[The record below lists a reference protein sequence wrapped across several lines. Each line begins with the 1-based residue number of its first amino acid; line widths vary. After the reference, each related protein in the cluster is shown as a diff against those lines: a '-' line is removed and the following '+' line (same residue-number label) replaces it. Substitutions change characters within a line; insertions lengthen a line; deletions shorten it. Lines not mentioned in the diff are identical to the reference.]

1 MTPMEMDE
9 APKPRR
15 AISPLFIL
23 LAWIL
28 FTLGVFVLGYP
39 RVRQAV
45 VSSGVLQYA
54 RQGEDSPLPSTQV
67 RTVQVAFITASGKQQ
82 LVSLQTERRGGS
94 RYHDSY
100 EALLGGPTREVLS
113 SGLVSNI
120 HPKTSLIGVT
130 LSNKILFV
138 DVSKD
143 FLDSLDIV
151 KATEQMRTT
160 ALAFSQVKDLVIL
173 VEGKPLEQ

>member
-1 MTPMEMDE
+1 MDE

-28 FTLGVFVLGYP
+28 FTLGVFALGYP

-54 RQGEDSPLPSTQV
+54 RIGEDSHLPSTQV
-67 RTVQVAFITASGKQQ
+67 RTVQVAFITASGEQQ
-82 LVSLQTERRGGS
+82 LVSLQTKRLGGS
-94 RYHDSY
+94 QYHDSY
-100 EALLGGPTREVLS
+100 EALLKGPTREVLS
-113 SGLVSNI
+113 SGLVSYIN
-120 HPKTSLIGVT
+120 PGTSLIGVT

-151 KATEQMRTT
+151 KATEQMKTT

-173 VEGKPLEQ
+173 VEGKPLGQ

>member
-1 MTPMEMDE
+1 MEMDE

-28 FTLGVFVLGYP
+28 FTLGVFALGYP

>member
-1 MTPMEMDE
+1 MEMDE

-15 AISPLFIL
+15 TISPLFIL

-28 FTLGVFVLGYP
+28 FTLGVFALGYP

-67 RTVQVAFITASGKQQ
+67 RPVQVAFITASGEPQ
-82 LVSLQTERRGGS
+82 LVSLQTKRLGGS
-94 RYHDSY
+94 QYHDSY
-100 EALLGGPTREVLS
+100 EALLGGPTKEVLS

-120 HPKTSLIGVT
+120 HPKTSLIGIT

-151 KATEQMRTT
+151 KATEQMKTT

>member
-1 MTPMEMDE
+1 MDE

-28 FTLGVFVLGYP
+28 FTLGVFALGYP

-54 RQGEDSPLPSTQV
+54 RIGEDSPLPSTQV
-67 RTVQVAFITASGKQQ
+67 RTVQVSFITASGEQQ
-82 LVSLQTERRGGS
+82 LVSLQTKRLGGS
-94 RYHDSY
+94 QYHDSY
-100 EALLGGPTREVLS
+100 EALLKGPTREVLS

-151 KATEQMRTT
+151 KAIEQMKTT

>member
-1 MTPMEMDE
+1 MDE

-28 FTLGVFVLGYP
+28 FTLGVFALGYP

-54 RQGEDSPLPSTQV
+54 RIGEDSPLPSTQV
-67 RTVQVAFITASGKQQ
+67 RTVQVSFITASGEQQ
-82 LVSLQTERRGGS
+82 LVSLQTKRLGGS
-94 RYHDSY
+94 QYHDSY
-100 EALLGGPTREVLS
+100 EALLKGPTREVLS
-113 SGLVSNI
+113 SGLVSYIN
-120 HPKTSLIGVT
+120 PGTSLIGVT

-151 KATEQMRTT
+151 KATEQMKTT

>member
-1 MTPMEMDE
+1 MQMDE

-28 FTLGVFVLGYP
+28 FTLGVFALGYP

-54 RQGEDSPLPSTQV
+54 RIGEDSPLPSTQV
-67 RTVQVAFITASGKQQ
+67 RTVQVSFITASGEQQ
-82 LVSLQTERRGGS
+82 LVSLQTKRLGGS
-94 RYHDSY
+94 QYHDSY
-100 EALLGGPTREVLS
+100 EALLKGPTREVLS
-113 SGLVSNI
+113 SGLVSYIN
-120 HPKTSLIGVT
+120 PGTSLIGVT

-151 KATEQMRTT
+151 KATEQMKTT

>member
-1 MTPMEMDE
+1 MEMDKT
-9 APKPRR
+9 PKPRR
-15 AISPLFIL
+15 TIPPLFIL
-23 LAWIL
+23 LAWLL

-39 RVRQAV
+39 RVREAV

-54 RQGEDSPLPSTQV
+54 RQGENSPLLSTQD
-67 RTVQVAFITASGKQQ
+67 RTVQVAFVTASGKQQ
-82 LVSLQTERRGGS
+82 LVSLQTERMGGS
-94 RYHDSY
+94 QYHDSY
-100 EALLGGPTREVLS
+100 EALLKGPTREVLS
-113 SGLVSNI
+113 LGLVSYI

-143 FLDSLDIV
+143 FLDSLDIE
-151 KATEQMRTT
+151 KATEQMKTT

-173 VEGKPLEQ
+173 VEGVPLGQ